1 MVILDSFRSQSRG
14 RSSYPAIRSQRRFN
28 VDIVQSEPELM
39 PVRFSARMGIVHK
52 IVVVAAFVL
61 FLLICQAVPQS
72 DDLTQTMRPVL
83 RGRHAAVASMKAE
96 ATEAARRILDGGGNA
111 FDAAVAGQAALAVSD
126 FSLNGVG
133 SDAVLLIYNAQEKK
147 VYSVNAEPRAPK
159 LATIE
164 WYEKNNGGKI
174 PESDGLLSGGIPG
187 VVDAWYTL
195 LDRWGTMNFEQVLQP
210 AIDLAENGFPLSE
223 MGASYIASSRKIL
236 KHPTTV
242 KVYLP
247 GGRPPK
253 AGEILKNPDLA
264 RTLRKLVAAEKESRA
279 KGRHEALKAARDRFY
294 KGDIA
299 RDLSAFSEANGGLF
313 RYEDFAEY
321 TAKVETPISTNY
333 RGYQIYK
340 NPSASQGP
348 TELIALNLLEGYDL
362 KALGHN
368 STDFLHT
375 SVEAVKLAMADR
387 EKYLGDMDFIKIPY
401 DGLLSKDYARERRKL
416 IDPAKASLDLRPGTP
431 EKFVSGSDTLGRPVH
446 EVLDGEASHLGD
458 TSYISIVDKDH
469 NMVSFEPSLHSSFG
483 TGVVMGDTGIIF
495 NCRGDY
501 YSLVRGEANA
511 LEPGKRPRSTLQSTL
526 IMKDG
531 QPYGILGS
539 PGGDDQVMRTMQTL
553 INMID
558 FGMNI
563 QEAIEAPRWSSR
575 SFPAS
580 PFPHTMY
587 PGDMS
592 VESRIPEATRQA
604 LIARGHKLHID
615 PPWSIGSNAGIIVDA
630 ATGVL
635 SAGADP
641 RVDAYAWAW

>member
-1 MVILDSFRSQSRG
+1 MLR
-14 RSSYPAIRSQRRFN
+14 RSS
-28 VDIVQSEPELM
+28 VL
-39 PVRFSARMGIVHK
+39 FSS
-52 IVVVAAFVL
+52 VL
-61 FLLICQAVPQS
+61 FLVFVPHSLTQT
-72 DDLTQTMRPVL
+72 DDSAQTMRPVI

-96 ATEAARRILDGGGNA
+96 ATEAARQILAAGGNA
-111 FDAAVAGQAALAVSD
+111 FDAAVGGQAALAVTD
-126 FSLNGVG
+126 FSLNGIG
-133 SDAVLLIYNAQEKK
+133 SDAVILVYNARDKK
-147 VYSVNAEPRAPK
+147 VYSINAEPRAPK

-174 PESDGLLSGGIPG
+174 PQSDGLLSGGLPG

-195 LDRWGTMNFEQVLQP
+195 LDRWGTMSFEQVLQP

-223 MGASYIASSRKIL
+223 YGASYIAESKKIL
-236 KHPTTV
+236 KYPTTV
-242 KVYLP
+242 KIYLP
-247 GGRPPK
+247 NGRPPK

-264 RTLRKLVAAEKESRA
+264 RTLRKLVEAEKSNQS

-299 RDLSAFSEANGGLF
+299 KELAAFSEANGGLF

-321 TAKVETPISTNY
+321 TAEVETPVSINY
-333 RGYQIYK
+333 RGYQVYK

-348 TELIALNLLEGYDL
+348 TELITLNLLEGYDL
-362 KALGHN
+362 KSMGHN
-368 STDFLHT
+368 SADFLHT
-375 SVEAVKLAMADR
+375 NVEAVKLAMADR

-416 IDPAKASLDLRPGTP
+416 IDPAEASLELRPGSP
-431 EKFVSGSDTLGRPVH
+431 EKFAAGAAELDRPVH
-446 EVLDGEASHLGD
+446 EVLDGGASHDGD
-458 TSYISIVDKDH
+458 TSYIAVVDKDR

-483 TGVVMGDTGIIF
+483 TGVVMGNTGFIL

-511 LEPGKRPRSTLQSTL
+511 LAPGKRPRSTLQSTL

-531 QPYGILGS
+531 QPYAVMGS

-558 FGMNI
+558 FDMNI
-563 QEAIEAPRWSSR
+563 QQAIEAPRWSSR
-575 SFPAS
+575 AFPAS

-587 PGDMS
+587 PGDMA
-592 VESRIPEATRQA
+592 VESRISAATQQA
-604 LIARGHKLHID
+604 LISRGHKLRVV
-615 PPWSIGSNAGIIVDA
+615 PPWSQSSNAGIVVDIN
-630 ATGVL
+630 TGVL

>member
-1 MVILDSFRSQSRG
+1 M
-14 RSSYPAIRSQRRFN
+14 
-28 VDIVQSEPELM
+28 
-39 PVRFSARMGIVHK
+39 
-52 IVVVAAFVL
+52 
-61 FLLICQAVPQS
+61 VPQLPAQGVL
-72 DDLTQTMRPVL
+72 LTQSGDAAQTMRPVI
-83 RGRHAAVASMKAE
+83 RGRHAAVSSMKAE
-96 ATEAARRILDGGGNA
+96 ATEAARRILDAGGNA
-111 FDAAVAGQAALAVSD
+111 FDAAVGGQAALAVTD

-133 SDAVLLIYNAQEKK
+133 SDAVLLVYNAREKK

-174 PESDGLLSGGIPG
+174 PESDGLLSGGLPG

-195 LDRWGTMNFEQVLQP
+195 LDRWGTMSFEQVLQP
-210 AIDLAENGFPLSE
+210 AIDLADKGFPLSE
-223 MGASYIASSRKIL
+223 YGASYIAESKKIL
-236 KHPTTV
+236 KYPTTIQI
-242 KVYLP
+242 YRP
-247 GGRPPK
+247 NGRSPK
-253 AGEILKNPDLA
+253 AGEILRNPDLA
-264 RTLRKLVAAEKESRA
+264 RTLRKLVEAEKANHA

-299 RDLSAFSEANGGLF
+299 RDLAAFSEANGGLF

-321 TAKVETPISTNY
+321 TAEVETPVSTNY

-368 STDFLHT
+368 SPDFLHT
-375 SVEAVKLAMADR
+375 NVEAIKLAMADR

-431 EKFVSGSDTLGRPVH
+431 EKFVASASGALIMDRPVH
-446 EVLDGEASHLGD
+446 EVLDGDATHDGD
-458 TSYISIVDKDH
+458 TSYIAVVDKDR
-469 NMVSFEPSLHSSFG
+469 NMVSFEPSLHSLFG

-526 IMKDG
+526 IVKDG
-531 QPYGILGS
+531 QPYAILGS

-553 INMID
+553 INMVD

-563 QEAIEAPRWSSR
+563 QQAIEAPRWSSR

-592 VESRIPEATRQA
+592 VEARIPESTRQA
-604 LIARGHKLHID
+604 LIARGHKLHVD
-615 PPWSIGSNAGIIVDA
+615 PPWSLGSNGGIVVDA
-630 ATGVL
+630 TTGVL

>member
-1 MVILDSFRSQSRG
+1 MFPPQGRETVRVTNRPSAMNFPDSNKVQTMPRRSRLL
-14 RSSYPAIRSQRRFN
+14 A
-28 VDIVQSEPELM
+28 L
-39 PVRFSARMGIVHK
+39 
-52 IVVVAAFVL
+52 FVL
-61 FLLICQAVPQS
+61 FLVHRALSQS
-72 DDLTQTMRPVL
+72 AESGGQTMRPVI
-83 RGRHAAVASMKAE
+83 RGRQAAVASMKAE
-96 ATEAARRILDGGGNA
+96 ATEAARQILAKGGNA
-111 FDAAVAGQAALAVSD
+111 FDAAVGGQAALGVTD

-133 SDAVLLIYNAQEKK
+133 SDAVILVYNAREKK

-164 WYEKNNGGKI
+164 WYEKNSGGKI
-174 PESDGLLSGGIPG
+174 PESDGLLSGGLPG
-187 VVDAWYTL
+187 AVDAWYTL
-195 LDRWGTMNFEQVLQP
+195 LDRWGTMSFEQVLQP

-223 MGASYIASSRKIL
+223 YGASYIADSKKIL
-236 KHPTTV
+236 KYPTTV
-242 KVYLP
+242 KIYLP
-247 GGRPPK
+247 NGQPPK
-253 AGEILKNPDLA
+253 AGAILKNPDLA
-264 RTLRKLVAAEKESRA
+264 RTLKKLVEAEKANQA

-299 RDLSAFSEANGGLF
+299 KELAAFSEANGGLF
-313 RYEDFAEY
+313 RYQDFAEY
-321 TAKVETPISTNY
+321 AAEVETPVSINY

-348 TELIALNLLEGYDL
+348 TELMALNLLEGYDL

-368 STDFLHT
+368 SPDFLHT
-375 SVEAVKLAMADR
+375 SAEAVKLAMADR
-387 EKYLGDMDFIKIPY
+387 EKYLGDLDFIKIPY
-401 DGLLSKDYARERRKL
+401 DGLLSKDYARERRRL
-416 IDPAKASLDLRPGTP
+416 IDPAKASLELRPGSP
-431 EKFVSGSDTLGRPVH
+431 EKFAVGAAALDRPVH
-446 EVLDGEASHLGD
+446 QVLDGNASHDGD
-458 TSYISIVDKDH
+458 TSYIAVVDKDR
-469 NMVSFEPSLHSSFG
+469 NMVSFEPSLHSLFG

-531 QPYGILGS
+531 QPYAILGS

-563 QEAIEAPRWSSR
+563 QQAIEAPRWSSR
-575 SFPAS
+575 AFPAS

-587 PGDMS
+587 PGDIS
-592 VESRIPEATRQA
+592 VEARIPESTRQA
-604 LIARGHKLHID
+604 LIARGHKLRVA
-615 PPWSIGSNAGIIVDA
+615 PPWSLGSNAGIIVDMNA
-630 ATGVL
+630 GIL